1 MIKPLLTSKE
11 KKKSLKTRKRSIPA
25 PIMEVVLEDPP
36 TPKKEKVSKREADV
50 MAAHDDFGKY

>member
-1 MIKPLLTSKE
+1 VLKPLLTSKE

-25 PIMEVVLEDPP
+25 PIMEVALEDPP
-36 TPKKEKVSKREADV
+36 TPKKAKVTTREADV

>member
-11 KKKSLKTRKRSIPA
+11 KKKSLKARKRSFPA

-36 TPKKEKVSKREADV
+36 TPKKEKPGKREADI
-50 MAAHDDFGKY
+50 MAAEDDFGKY